1 LLSQPAHADAAFDAW
16 LQTLWPQAQT
26 LGVSRATFD
35 AATHGLTPDLS
46 LPDLVVPGRPAAPQP
61 EQAEFIKSAADYL
74 KESTIERLAV
84 QARKLYATHRA
95 TLEAIRQRFG
105 VAPEILLAIW
115 GRETAFGTHKL
126 GYNAIRVLATQ
137 AYLGRRKDKFR
148 EEFLLALKML
158 QQGQVKLADMR
169 SSWAGAMG
177 MTQFLPSEFYRHGV
191 DFDRDGK
198 IDIFHS
204 VPDALASAAKQLV
217 DKGWQPGKRWGY
229 EVLPPHNVD
238 CTLGDPDKPVPI
250 EAWLARGF
258 RPAYGRTL
266 SAAERAEPASL
277 LLIEGTY
284 GPAFLAPKNYFVL
297 KEYNYADLYVLFV
310 GHLSDRIGDPRPF
323 ETAWAKAPL
332 MRSTDVATMQS
343 RLATLGLYADKIDG
357 KAGMKTRLALGSYQK
372 AHGLKVDCWPTSA
385 VLASMQRTA
394 APAR

>member
-1 LLSQPAHADAAFDAW
+1 VRAADGFDAW
-16 LQTLWPQAQT
+16 LQAVWPQAQT
-26 LGVSRATFD
+26 LGVSRTTFE
-35 AATHGLTPDLS
+35 AATRGLTPDLS
-46 LPDLVVPGRPAAPQP
+46 LPDLVVPGHPTGAPR

-74 KESTIERLAV
+74 KESTIERLAA
-84 QARKLYATHRA
+84 QARRLYAAHRA
-95 TLEAIRQRFG
+95 TLAAIRDRFG

-126 GYNAIRVLATQ
+126 GYNPIRVLATQ

-158 QQGQVKLADMR
+158 QEGQVKLADMR

-177 MTQFLPSEFYRHGV
+177 MTQFLPSEFYKHGV

-217 DKGWQPGKRWGY
+217 DKGWQPGERWGY
-229 EVLPPHNVD
+229 EVLAPPRVD

-250 EAWLARGF
+250 ATWLARGF
-258 RPAYGRTL
+258 RPAYGRSL

-323 ETAWAKAPL
+323 ETAWANAPL
-332 MRSTDVATMQS
+332 MRSSDVATMQR
-343 RLATLGLYADKIDG
+343 RLTTLGLYADKIDG
-357 KAGMKTRLALGSYQK
+357 KAGMKTRLALGAYQK
-372 AHGLKVDCWPTSA
+372 AHGLKVDCWPTA
-385 VLASMQRTA
+385 VVLANMQRAA
-394 APAR
+394 APPR